1 MSKTGARPGS
11 PWQGFVRSG
20 AVGVAVTLALACLVP
35 GCSGQTPAVGSAS
48 PSTPVAIASASADV
62 APTARALPASL
73 DAGPP
78 QATLAAEGG
87 DPVVGQLGSFTW
99 ADGGSDS
106 PWLPGAPVTV
116 GAGEPLTVAL
126 GDGVAIAGWTA
137 RRVPAGT
144 TDGAGAVGLGGGPA
158 PARFAAPA
166 PGSWSVQVDVTFA
179 DDLGTAVY
187 YWQVTVR

>member
-11 PWQGFVRSG
+11 SWSGFIRSWI
-20 AVGVAVTLALACLVP
+20 VAVAATLALACLVL
-35 GCSGQTPAVGSAS
+35 GCSVQTPAIGSAS
-48 PSTPVAIASASADV
+48 PSPPGAIASASGDD
-62 APTARALPASL
+62 APTATAPASSPA
-73 DAGPP
+73 AGPP
-78 QATLAAEGG
+78 QATLAAEGA
-87 DPVVGQLGSFTW
+87 DPVIGQLGSFTW

-106 PWLPGAPVTV
+106 PWLPGTPVTV
-116 GAGEPLTVAL
+116 GAGEPLTVEL
-126 GDGVAIAGWTA
+126 RDGVAIASWTA
-137 RRVPAGT
+137 RQAPAGT

-158 PARFAAPA
+158 PATFTAPA